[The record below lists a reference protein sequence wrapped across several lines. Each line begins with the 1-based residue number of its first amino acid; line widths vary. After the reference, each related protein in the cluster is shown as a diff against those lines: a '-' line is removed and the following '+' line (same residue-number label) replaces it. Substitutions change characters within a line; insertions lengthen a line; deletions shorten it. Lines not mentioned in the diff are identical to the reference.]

1 MKLYEINE
9 QIEALLSREVI
20 DIETGEVLDDNG
32 FEELKSLEAE
42 RDLKLENIGLFIK
55 NLDADVLA
63 IKEEEKKL
71 ADRRKVKENKA
82 KSVKQFLSDYLQIE
96 DLKKFETAKIKLSF
110 RKSESVNVTVAAEKL
125 PSEYYKEKTEY
136 TADKIEIKKALK
148 AGVEIVGA
156 ELVESNNLQIK

>member
-1 MKLYEINE
+1 M
-9 QIEALLSREVI
+9 
-20 DIETGEVLDDNG
+20 
-32 FEELKSLEAE
+32 
-42 RDLKLENIGLFIK
+42 FIK

-96 DLKKFETAKIKLSF
+96 EIKKFETARIKLSF

-148 AGVEIVGA
+148 AGVEIAGA

>member
-9 QIEALLSREVI
+9 QIESLLSREVI

-71 ADRRKVKENKA
+71 AERRKVKENKV

-96 DLKKFETAKIKLSF
+96 NLKKFETAKIKLSF

-125 PSEYYKEKTEY
+125 PSVYYKEKTEY
-136 TADKIEIKKALK
+136 TADKNEIKKALK
-148 AGVEIVGA
+148 AGVEISGA